1 MKVGTGH
8 VLFFQ
13 KISQAVQVAA
23 NEVDPESLSKV
34 KSMPPQYLKIGTR
47 LPAILLVSATIATA
61 QGTQAAPSPTT
72 PPAAN
77 RPVMTFPPLPNTA
90 LGQKAALMGSLAPKW
105 NKVPDLEGT
114 GPFPATYA
122 AAPNGSDY
130 VLYQPKDLAGAE
142 AKGKLGV
149 YVWGSGACS
158 ADAAGSR
165 FHLTEIAS
173 HGYVV
178 IVPGKILSGPKAPP
192 RPEGAGPEPGTQ
204 DPAARAT
211 AEKMVAGIDWIL
223 AENHRQGSLY
233 FDAIDPA
240 RIAVAGFSCGGLIAL
255 KAGFDPRVSA
265 VLIESSGIL
274 KDPPP
279 AFAGLP
285 QMTAVKKE
293 DLDKLHTP
301 VLYLLGGPEDIA
313 ESNGLD
319 DFDHIHIVPVFVGD
333 QPGAGHGG
341 LISLPNAEGTKIE
354 LDWLDWQLNHDP
366 IAALT
371 FTGPHCELCRDFR
384 WQVHRKAIP

>member
-1 MKVGTGH
+1 MRA
-8 VLFFQ
+8 LYC
-13 KISQAVQVAA
+13 KIARWV
-23 NEVDPESLSKV
+23 
-34 KSMPPQYLKIGTR
+34 
-47 LPAILLVSATIATA
+47 PAILLGLIPFTAPFAAA
-61 QGTQAAPSPTT
+61 QGKGVAPKPTKPGAA
-72 PPAAN
+72 
-77 RPVMTFPPLPNTA
+77 MFFPPPSNTA

-105 NKVPDLEGT
+105 NKVPDLEGS
-114 GPFPATYA
+114 GPFPASYA
-122 AAPNGSDY
+122 AAPNGADY
-130 VLYQPKDLAGAE
+130 VIYQPKDLAGAE

-178 IVPGKILSGPKAPP
+178 IVPGKILSGPKAPAQP
-192 RPEGAGPEPGTQ
+192 VPGAD

-211 AEKMVAGIDWIL
+211 AANMVAGIDWIL
-223 AENHRQGSLY
+223 AENQRKGSPY
-233 FDAIDPA
+233 FGAIDPA

-274 KDPPP
+274 QNAPA

-285 QMTAVKKE
+285 QMTDLKKA
-293 DLDKLHTP
+293 DLNKLHTP

-319 DFDHIHIVPVFVGD
+319 DFKHIHTVPVFVGD

-341 LISLPNAEGTKIE
+341 LISVPNAEGTKIE

-366 IAALT
+366 IAART
-371 FTGPHCELCRDFR
+371 FTGPDCELCRDFR
-384 WQVHRKAIP
+384 WQVHRKAIPQG

>member
-1 MKVGTGH
+1 MKMSIC
-8 VLFFQ
+8 F
-13 KISQAVQVAA
+13 SAA
-23 NEVDPESLSKV
+23 
-34 KSMPPQYLKIGTR
+34 
-47 LPAILLVSATIATA
+47 LLVSTAVATA
-61 QGTQAAPSPTT
+61 QGTQAPAPSQ
-72 PPAAN
+72 PAAGN
-77 RPVMTFPPLPNTA
+77 RPAMTFPPLPNTA
-90 LGQKAALMGSLAPKW
+90 LGQKVALMGSLTPKW
-105 NKVPDLEGT
+105 NKVPDLEGS
-114 GPFPATYA
+114 GPFPASYA

-130 VLYQPKDLAGAE
+130 VVYQPKDLAGAE

-149 YVWGSGACS
+149 YVWGSGGCS
-158 ADAAGSR
+158 PDAAGSR

-178 IVPGKILSGPKAPP
+178 MVPGKILSGPKAPE
-192 RPEGAGPEPGTQ
+192 RAEGAAPDPAMQE
-204 DPAARAT
+204 PAARAT

-223 AENHRQGSLY
+223 AENARQGSPY
-233 FDAIDPA
+233 FGAIDPA

-274 KDPPP
+274 KNPPP
-279 AFAGLP
+279 GGLAGLP

-313 ESNGLD
+313 EPNGLD
-319 DFDHIHIVPVFVGD
+319 DFEHVHKEPIFLGD

-341 LISLPNAEGTKIE
+341 LISVPNAEGTKIE

-366 IAALT
+366 VAAET
-371 FTGPHCELCRDFR
+371 FVGPHCELCRDFR
-384 WQVHRKAIP
+384 WQVHRKGIE

>member
-1 MKVGTGH
+1 
-8 VLFFQ
+8 
-13 KISQAVQVAA
+13 
-23 NEVDPESLSKV
+23 
-34 KSMPPQYLKIGTR
+34 MPAQYWKIGTR
-47 LPAILLVSATIATA
+47 LSAALLVSAAIATA
-61 QGTQAAPSPTT
+61 QGTQTAPPPTQPAAGNRPAMMFP
-72 PPAAN
+72 PPA
-77 RPVMTFPPLPNTA
+77 NTA

-114 GPFPATYA
+114 GPFSASYA

-130 VLYQPKDLAGAE
+130 VLYQPKDLAAAE

-149 YVWGSGACS
+149 YVWGSGGCS
-158 ADAAGSR
+158 PDAASSR

-178 IVPGKILSGPKAPP
+178 IVPGKILSGPQAPA
-192 RPEGAGPEPGTQ
+192 RPEGAEPGPSMQ

-223 AENHRQGSLY
+223 AESQRQGSPY
-233 FDAIDPA
+233 FGAIDPA

-279 AFAGLP
+279 GAMAGLP
-285 QMTAVKKE
+285 QMTSLKKE

-313 ESNGLD
+313 DSNGLD
-319 DFDHIHIVPVFVGD
+319 DFEHIHKVPVFLGD

-341 LISLPNAEGTKIE
+341 LISVPNAEGTKIE

-366 IAALT
+366 IAART

-384 WQVHRKAIP
+384 WNVRRKAIQ

>member
-1 MKVGTGH
+1 MGPTQAH
-8 VLFFQ
+8 VSKSHSGVRLVHQ
-13 KISQAVQVAA
+13 SQ
-23 NEVDPESLSKV
+23 PKV
-34 KSMPPQYLKIGTR
+34 KSMPAQYRKIGLR
-47 LPAILLVSATIATA
+47 LPAALLVSAAIATA
-61 QGTQAAPSPTT
+61 QGPQVAPPPTQPADGNRSAA
-72 PPAAN
+72 
-77 RPVMTFPPLPNTA
+77 MFPPLPNTA

-114 GPFPATYA
+114 GPFPASYA

-149 YVWGSGACS
+149 YVWGSGGCS
-158 ADAAGSR
+158 PDAAGSR

-192 RPEGAGPEPGTQ
+192 RPEGAEQGPNMQ
-204 DPAARAT
+204 DPTARAT

-223 AENHRQGSLY
+223 AENQRQGSPY
-233 FDAIDPA
+233 FGAIDPA

-274 KDPPP
+274 RNPPP
-279 AFAGLP
+279 ATVAGLP
-285 QMTAVKKE
+285 QMTSLKKE

-319 DFDHIHIVPVFVGD
+319 DFEHVNKVPIFLGD

-341 LISLPNAEGTKIE
+341 LISVPNAEGTKIE
-354 LDWLDWQLNHDP
+354 LDWLDWQFNHDP
-366 IAALT
+366 IAAET

-384 WQVHRKAIP
+384 WQVHRKAIE

>member
-1 MKVGTGH
+1 MQLT
-8 VLFFQ
+8 
-13 KISQAVQVAA
+13 A
-23 NEVDPESLSKV
+23 
-34 KSMPPQYLKIGTR
+34 
-47 LPAILLVSATIATA
+47 AILVSTA
-61 QGTQAAPSPTT
+61 FAAAQAPRAVPTPGQT
-72 PPAAN
+72 AAGA
-77 RPVMTFPPLPNTA
+77 RPQMVFPPLPNTA

-105 NKVPDLEGT
+105 NAVPDLEGS
-114 GPFPATYA
+114 GAFPASYA
-122 AAPNGSDY
+122 AAPDGSDY
-130 VLYQPKDLAGAE
+130 VLYQPKDLAGAV

-158 ADAAGSR
+158 SDAASSR
-165 FHLTEIAS
+165 FHLAEIAS

-192 RPEGAGPEPGTQ
+192 RPEGAEQGPGTEGA
-204 DPAARAT
+204 AARAT

-223 AENHRQGSLY
+223 AENGRQGSPY
-233 FDAIDPA
+233 SGAIDPG

-274 KDPPP
+274 KNPPP
-279 AFAGLP
+279 AMAGLP
-285 QMTAVKKE
+285 QMTALKKE

-301 VLYLLGGPEDIA
+301 VLYILGGPEDIA

-319 DFDHIHIVPVFVGD
+319 DFEHIHKVPVFLGD

-341 LISLPNAEGTKIE
+341 LISVPNAEGTKVE
-354 LDWLDWQLNHDP
+354 LDWLDWQLKHDS
-366 IAALT
+366 IAAQT

-384 WQVHRKAIP
+384 WQVYRKAIQ

>member
-1 MKVGTGH
+1 
-8 VLFFQ
+8 
-13 KISQAVQVAA
+13 
-23 NEVDPESLSKV
+23 
-34 KSMPPQYLKIGTR
+34 
-47 LPAILLVSATIATA
+47 
-61 QGTQAAPSPTT
+61 
-72 PPAAN
+72 
-77 RPVMTFPPLPNTA
+77 MTFPPLPNTA

-105 NKVPDLEGT
+105 NKVPDLEGS
-114 GPFPATYA
+114 GPFPASYA
-122 AAPNGSDY
+122 AALDGSEY
-130 VLYQPKDLAGAE
+130 VVYQPKDLAA
-142 AKGKLGV
+142 AKARGKLGV

-178 IVPGKILSGPKAPP
+178 IVPGKILSGPKAPQ
-192 RPEGAGPEPGTQ
+192 RQEGAPDPGMQ

-223 AENHRQGSLY
+223 AENRRKGSPY
-233 FDAIDPA
+233 FGAIDPA

-274 KDPPP
+274 KNPPP
-279 AFAGLP
+279 GGLAGLP
-285 QMTAVKKE
+285 QMTSVKKE

-313 ESNGLD
+313 EPNGLD
-319 DFDHIHIVPVFVGD
+319 DFEHIRKVPIFLGD

-341 LISLPNAEGTKIE
+341 LISVPNAEGTKIE
-354 LDWLDWQLNHDP
+354 LDWLEWQFNHDP
-366 IAALT
+366 IAGRT

-384 WQVHRKAIP
+384 WQVHRKGIK

>member
-1 MKVGTGH
+1 
-8 VLFFQ
+8 
-13 KISQAVQVAA
+13 
-23 NEVDPESLSKV
+23 
-34 KSMPPQYLKIGTR
+34 MPAPYRKIGTQ
-47 LPAILLVSATIATA
+47 LPAILLLSAAIAAA
-61 QGTQAAPSPTT
+61 QGTQSAAPTAQPS
-72 PPAAN
+72 ANN
-77 RPVMTFPPLPNTA
+77 RPAMIFPPLPNTA
-90 LGQKAALMGSLAPKW
+90 LGQKAALMGSLGPKW
-105 NKVPDLEGT
+105 NKVPDLEGS
-114 GPFPATYA
+114 GPFPASYG

-130 VLYQPKDLAGAE
+130 VLYQPTDLAGAE

-158 ADAAGSR
+158 PDAAGSR

-192 RPEGAGPEPGTQ
+192 QPEGSESGPGMQ
-204 DPAARAT
+204 DPAARST

-223 AENHRQGSLY
+223 AENQRQGSPY
-233 FDAIDPA
+233 FGAIDPA
-240 RIAVAGFSCGGLIAL
+240 RVAVAGFSCGGLLAL

-279 AFAGLP
+279 GGFAGLP
-285 QMTAVKKE
+285 QMTSVKKE

-319 DFDHIHIVPVFVGD
+319 DFDRVRKVPIFLGD

-341 LISLPNAEGTKIE
+341 LISVPNAEGTKIE
-354 LDWLDWQLNHDP
+354 LDWLAWQLNHDP
-366 IAALT
+366 IAART

-384 WQVHRKAIP
+384 WQVHRKAIQ

>member
-1 MKVGTGH
+1 MGH

-13 KISQAVQVAA
+13 KISQTVRVAT
-23 NEVDPESLSKV
+23 NEVGNESLSKV
-34 KSMPPQYLKIGTR
+34 MSMPAQYRKIATR
-47 LPAILLVSATIATA
+47 LPAILLVSATIAAA
-61 QGTQAAPSPTT
+61 QGTEAVAPPTT
-72 PPAAN
+72 PGPAIL
-77 RPVMTFPPLPNTA
+77 FPPLPNTA

-105 NKVPDLEGT
+105 NKVPDLEGS
-114 GPFPATYA
+114 GPFPAAYA

-192 RPEGAGPEPGTQ
+192 RPGGAGPEPGTQ

-223 AENHRQGSLY
+223 AENQRQGSPY
-233 FDAIDPA
+233 FGAIDPA

-285 QMTAVKKE
+285 QMTALKKE
-293 DLDKLHTP
+293 DLNKLHTP

-319 DFDHIHIVPVFVGD
+319 DFDHIHNVPVFLGD

-341 LISLPNAEGTKIE
+341 LISVPNAEGTKIE

-366 IAALT
+366 IAAQT

>member
-1 MKVGTGH
+1 MPTHYWKSG
-8 VLFFQ
+8 
-13 KISQAVQVAA
+13 VQFLVAF
-23 NEVDPESLSKV
+23 
-34 KSMPPQYLKIGTR
+34 
-47 LPAILLVSATIATA
+47 LVSAALTKA
-61 QGTQAAPSPTT
+61 QGPQTVSPPTQPAESNHPSI
-72 PPAAN
+72 AS
-77 RPVMTFPPLPNTA
+77 PPLSQTA

-105 NKVPDLEGT
+105 NTVPDLEGS
-114 GPFPATYA
+114 GPFPSSYA
-122 AAPNGSDY
+122 AAPDGSDY
-130 VLYQPKDLAGAE
+130 VLYQPRDLAGAE

-192 RPEGAGPEPGTQ
+192 RPEGAEQ
-204 DPAARAT
+204 DFDKQNPAARAT

-223 AENHRQGSLY
+223 AENRRQGSPY
-233 FDAIDPA
+233 FAAIDPEQ
-240 RIAVAGFSCGGLIAL
+240 IAVAGFSCGGLIAL

-274 KDPPP
+274 KNPPP
-279 AFAGLP
+279 AMANLP
-285 QMTAVKKE
+285 QMTSLKKG

-313 ESNGLD
+313 ETNGLD
-319 DFDHIHIVPVFVGD
+319 DFNNIHKVPVFLSD

-341 LISLPNAEGTKIE
+341 LISVPNAEGTKIE
-354 LDWLDWQLNHDP
+354 LDWLDWQLKHDA
-366 IAALT
+366 IAART
-371 FTGPHCELCRDFR
+371 FTGSQCVLCRDFR

>member
-1 MKVGTGH
+1 
-8 VLFFQ
+8 
-13 KISQAVQVAA
+13 
-23 NEVDPESLSKV
+23 LSKV
-34 KSMPPQYLKIGTR
+34 KSMPAQYRKIGTW
-47 LPAILLVSATIATA
+47 LPAILLVSATFATA
-61 QGTQAAPSPTT
+61 QGTQAAPPPTT
-72 PPAAN
+72 PSAAN
-77 RPVMTFPPLPNTA
+77 RPAILFPPLPNTA
-90 LGQKAALMGSLAPKW
+90 LGQKAALMGSLGPKW

-130 VLYQPKDLAGAE
+130 VLYQPKNLAGAE

-158 ADAAGSR
+158 PDAAGSR

-204 DPAARAT
+204 DPSSRAT

-223 AENHRQGSLY
+223 AENLRQGSPY

-285 QMTAVKKE
+285 QMTALKKE

-319 DFDHIHIVPVFVGD
+319 DFDHIHNVPVFVGD

-341 LISLPNAEGTKIE
+341 LISVPNAEGTKIE

-366 IAALT
+366 IAAQT

>member
-1 MKVGTGH
+1 M
-8 VLFFQ
+8 
-13 KISQAVQVAA
+13 I
-23 NEVDPESLSKV
+23 
-34 KSMPPQYLKIGTR
+34 
-47 LPAILLVSATIATA
+47 
-61 QGTQAAPSPTT
+61 
-72 PPAAN
+72 
-77 RPVMTFPPLPNTA
+77 FPPLPNTA

-105 NKVPDLEGT
+105 DKVPDLEGS
-114 GPFPATYA
+114 GPFPAGYA
-122 AAPNGSDY
+122 AAPNGSEY
-130 VLYQPKDLAGAE
+130 VLYQPNDLAGAE

-149 YVWGSGACS
+149 YVWGSGGCS
-158 ADAAGSR
+158 PDAAGSR

-178 IVPGKILSGPKAPP
+178 IVPGRILSGPKAAP
-192 RPEGAGPEPGTQ
+192 RPEGAEPGAGMQ

-223 AENHRQGSLY
+223 AENQRQGSPY
-233 FDAIDPA
+233 FSAIDPG

-274 KDPPP
+274 KNPPP
-279 AFAGLP
+279 AAMAGLP
-285 QMTAVKKE
+285 QMTSVKKE

-319 DFDHIHIVPVFVGD
+319 DFEHIHKVPVFLGD

-341 LISLPNAEGTKIE
+341 LISVPNAEGTKIE
-354 LDWLDWQLNHDP
+354 LDWLDWQFNHDL
-366 IAALT
+366 IAART
-371 FTGPHCELCRDFR
+371 FTGQHCDLCRDFR
-384 WQVHRKAIP
+384 WQVHRKAIE